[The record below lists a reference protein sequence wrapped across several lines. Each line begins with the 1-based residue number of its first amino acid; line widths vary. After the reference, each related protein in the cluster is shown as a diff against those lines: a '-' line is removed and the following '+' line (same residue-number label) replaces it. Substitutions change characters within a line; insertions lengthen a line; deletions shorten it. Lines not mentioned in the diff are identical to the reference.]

1 MTLCGEQNCRKLLKQ
16 GKTKLL
22 KHSGDHDSYP
32 SSPWAFMGT
41 KDKDKLSKA
50 GFATPRGGAK
60 GAYQNHVLRSN
71 KVIIPFERLEQAPL
85 AKYQDGYV
93 IRLFP
98 DQYFDGPGQVKQ
110 AFSQP
115 NAPQIGTDAFVLYR
129 THDQL
134 ANFPPLSGWNVRS
147 LSLNGL
153 PVTDR
158 VAGAL
163 DAGEY
168 VLRIAAHGS
177 TESRSEGPPQGIFA
191 PEYATENTNYLAKCV
206 LAWLTAHTVDSP
218 YVAAQALHLEEILQ
232 DAGIFQPREWEAM
245 GLLRSGHTTCPLCMR
260 HIRYSELHDQVS
272 FADEA
277 SLLNASEQ
285 VENATRSTIV
295 NLFHMVPLTY
305 SDIEHIPQ
313 NVAWGHAICNTKLGQ
328 RRCHPLSEL
337 MESGAK
343 VGVVDGEG
351 TIATFGWISRNLE
364 MIRSPAGAVWIR
376 IVEDH
381 LSPEDQ
387 AALIDFLEEYR
398 GH

>member
-1 MTLCGEQNCRKLLKQ
+1 MTLCLEHGCRKLLGHLGQ
-16 GKTKLL
+16 
-22 KHSGDHDSYP
+22 HDQYP
-32 SSPWAFMGT
+32 SAPWAFMAS

-71 KVIIPFERLEQAPL
+71 KVIVPYERIGQAPL
-85 AKYQDGYV
+85 ASYEDGYV

-98 DQYFDGPGQVKQ
+98 DQYFGGPGQVK
-110 AFSQP
+110 AEFNQP
-115 NAPQIGTDAFVLYR
+115 NAPHVGTNAFVLYR
-129 THDQL
+129 THDQF
-134 ANFPPLSGWNVRS
+134 ANFPPLAGWNVRS
-147 LSLNGL
+147 LTLNGQL
-153 PVTDR
+153 VTDR
-158 VAGAL
+158 VAGAA

-168 VLRIAAHGS
+168 VLRIAAHGNNS
-177 TESRSEGPPQGIFA
+177 ARTEGPPQGIFA
-191 PEYATENTNYLAKCV
+191 PEYATENTNYLAKCM
-206 LAWLTAHTVDSP
+206 LAWLTTHTVDSP
-218 YVAAQALHLEEILQ
+218 YVAAQAQHLEEILQ
-232 DAGIFQPREWEAM
+232 DAGLFQPREWEVM
-245 GLLRSGHTTCPLCMR
+245 GLLRSGHTTCPLCMK
-260 HIRYSELHDQVS
+260 HIKYSELHDQVS

-285 VENATRSTIV
+285 VENATRSTVV

-328 RRCHPLSEL
+328 RKCYPLSEL
-337 MESGAK
+337 IAQGAK
-343 VGVVDGEG
+343 VGVVDEAGA
-351 TIATFGWISRNLE
+351 IATFGWISRNLE

-381 LSPEDQ
+381 LCADDQ
-387 AALIDFLEEYR
+387 AALTDFLEAYR

>member
-1 MTLCGEQNCRKLLKQ
+1 MTLCLENGCRKLLAHPGQ
-16 GKTKLL
+16 
-22 KHSGDHDSYP
+22 HDEYP
-32 SSPWAFMGT
+32 SVPWAFMASQ
-41 KDKDKLSKA
+41 DKDKLSKA

-71 KVIIPFERLEQAPL
+71 KVIVPYERLRQAPL
-85 AKYQDGYV
+85 ASYVDGYV

-98 DQYFDGPGQVKQ
+98 EQYFDGPGQVK
-110 AFSQP
+110 ADFGQP
-115 NAPQIGTDAFVLYR
+115 NAPQVGTNAFVLYR

-134 ANFPPLSGWNVRS
+134 ANFPPLAGWNVRS
-147 LSLNGL
+147 LTLNGS
-153 PVTDR
+153 PVTER
-158 VAGAL
+158 IFGAA

-168 VLRIAAHGS
+168 VLRIAAHGNNAAR
-177 TESRSEGPPQGIFA
+177 TEGPPQGIFA

-218 YVAAQALHLEEILQ
+218 YVAAQAQHLEKILQ
-232 DAGIFQPREWEAM
+232 DAGLFQPREWEAM
-245 GLLRSGHTTCPLCMR
+245 GLLRSGHTTCPLCMKN
-260 HIRYSELHDQVS
+260 IKYSALHDQVS
-272 FADEA
+272 FSDEV

-285 VENATRSTIV
+285 VANATRSTVV

-328 RRCHPLSEL
+328 RKCYPLSDL
-337 MESGAK
+337 VSQRAK
-343 VGVVDGEG
+343 VGVVDEAGV
-351 TIATFGWISRNLE
+351 IATFGWVSRNLE

-381 LSPEDQ
+381 FSAEDQ
-387 AALIDFLEEYR
+387 AAIADFLEEYR

>member
-1 MTLCGEQNCRKLLKQ
+1 MTLCLENGCRKLLGHRGQ
-16 GKTKLL
+16 
-22 KHSGDHDSYP
+22 HDLYASA
-32 SSPWAFMGT
+32 PWAFMAS

-71 KVIIPFERLEQAPL
+71 KVIVPFERLGQAPL
-85 AKYQDGYV
+85 ASYQDGYV

-98 DQYFDGPGQVKQ
+98 DQYFDGPGQVKP
-110 AFSQP
+110 AFGQP
-115 NAPQIGTDAFVLYR
+115 NAPQVGVDAFVLYR

-134 ANFPPLSGWNVRS
+134 ANFPPLPGWNIRS
-147 LSLNGL
+147 LSLNGV
-153 PVTDR
+153 PVAER
-158 VAGAL
+158 VSGAI

-168 VLRIAAHGS
+168 VLRIAAHGNNAA
-177 TESRSEGPPQGIFA
+177 RSEGPPQGIFA
-191 PEYATENTNYLAKCV
+191 PEYATANTNYLSKCV

-218 YVAAQALHLEEILQ
+218 YVAAQAQHLEEVLQ
-232 DAGIFQPREWEAM
+232 DAGLFQPREWEAM
-245 GLLRSGHTTCPLCMR
+245 GLLRSGHTTCPLCMK

-272 FADEA
+272 FAEEA

-285 VENATRSTIV
+285 VVNATRSTVV

-313 NVAWGHAICNTKLGQ
+313 NVAWGHAVCNTKLGQ
-328 RRCHPLSEL
+328 RKCYPLLEL
-337 MESGAK
+337 MNDGSK
-343 VGVVDGEG
+343 VGIVDGEG
-351 TIATFGWISRNLE
+351 VISTFGWISRNLE
-364 MIRSPAGAVWIR
+364 IIRSPAGVVWIR

-381 LSPEDQ
+381 FSPEDQ
-387 AALIDFLEEYR
+387 AALLDFIEEYR

>member
-1 MTLCGEQNCRKLLKQ
+1 MTLCLTNACRKLLGHRGQ
-16 GKTKLL
+16 
-22 KHSGDHDSYP
+22 HDIYP
-32 SSPWAFMGT
+32 SVPWSFMAA

-71 KVIIPFERLEQAPL
+71 KVIIPYERLGQAPL
-85 AKYQDGYV
+85 ASYQNGYV
-93 IRLFP
+93 VRLFP
-98 DQYFDGPGQVKQ
+98 DQYFDGPSQVKA
-110 AFSQP
+110 AFTQP
-115 NAPQIGTDAFVLYR
+115 NSPRVGIDAFVLYR
-129 THDQL
+129 THDQF
-134 ANFPPLSGWNVRS
+134 ANLPPLAGWNVRS
-147 LSLNGL
+147 LELNGA
-153 PVTDR
+153 PVLER
-158 VAGAL
+158 VAGAV

-168 VLRIAAHGS
+168 ALRIAAHGNNLA
-177 TESRSEGPPQGIFA
+177 RSEGPPQGIFA

-218 YVAAQALHLEEILQ
+218 YVAAQAQHLEKILEE
-232 DAGIFQPREWEAM
+232 AGLFQPREWEAM
-245 GLLRSGHTTCPLCMR
+245 GLLRSGHTTCPLCMK

-272 FADEA
+272 FTDEA

-285 VENATRSTIV
+285 VENATRSTVV

-328 RRCHPLSEL
+328 RKCYPLSEL
-337 MESGAK
+337 ISGGEK
-343 VGVVDGEG
+343 VGIVDGDG
-351 TIATFGWISRNLE
+351 IVSTFGWISRNLE

-387 AALIDFLEEYR
+387 AVLIDILEQYR
-398 GH
+398 EH

>member
-1 MTLCGEQNCRKLLKQ
+1 MTLCGEPNCRKLLKQ
-16 GKTKLL
+16 GKRKLL
-22 KHSGDHDSYP
+22 KHSGDHDAYP
-32 SSPWAFMGT
+32 SSPWGFMRE

-71 KVIIPFERLEQAPL
+71 KVIVPFERLEQAPL
-85 AKYQDGYV
+85 EKYEDGYV

-98 DQYFDGPGQVKQ
+98 NQYFDGPGQVKPE
-110 AFSQP
+110 FSRP
-115 NAPQIGTDAFVLYR
+115 DSPKVGTNAFVLYR
-129 THDQL
+129 THDQF
-134 ANFPPLSGWNVRS
+134 ANFPPLDGWTVRS
-147 LSLNGL
+147 LSLKGS
-153 PVTDR
+153 PVVKR
-158 VAGAL
+158 EAGVL

-168 VLRIAAHGS
+168 VLRIAKHGDNPA
-177 TESRSEGPPQGIFA
+177 RSEGPPQGIFA

-218 YVAAQALHLEEILQ
+218 YVAAQAQHLEEILQ

-245 GLLRSGHTTCPLCMR
+245 GLLRSGHTTCPLCMK
-260 HIRYSELHDQVS
+260 HIRYRELHEQIS
-272 FADEA
+272 FTDEA
-277 SLLNASEQ
+277 SLLNAAEQ
-285 VENATRSTIV
+285 VENSTRSTIV

-313 NVAWGHAICNTKLGQ
+313 NMAWGHAVCNTKLGQ
-328 RRCHPLSEL
+328 RRCQPLSEL
-337 MESGAK
+337 IDNGSK

-351 TIATFGWISRNLE
+351 VIATFGWISRNLE

-387 AALIDFLEEYR
+387 AALIDFIEKYR
-398 GH
+398 GR

>member
-1 MTLCGEQNCRKLLKQ
+1 MTLCLTNACRKIAGHHGQ
-16 GKTKLL
+16 HHT
-22 KHSGDHDSYP
+22 YP
-32 SSPWAFMGT
+32 STPWAFMT
-41 KDKDKLSKA
+41 SKDKDKLSKA

-71 KVIIPFERLEQAPL
+71 KVIVPFERLGQAPL
-85 AKYQDGYV
+85 ARYQDGYV
-93 IRLFP
+93 VRLFP
-98 DQYFDGPGQVKQ
+98 DQYFDGPGQVKL
-110 AFSQP
+110 AFGQS
-115 NAPQIGTDAFVLYR
+115 NAPQVGVDAFVLYR

-134 ANFPPLSGWNVRS
+134 ANFPPLANWNFRS

-153 PVTDR
+153 PVTER
-158 VAGAL
+158 VAGAI
-163 DAGEY
+163 DTGEY
-168 VLRIAAHGS
+168 VLRIAAHGNNAA
-177 TESRSEGPPQGIFA
+177 RSEGPPQGIFA

-232 DAGIFQPREWEAM
+232 DAGLFQPREWEAI
-245 GLLRSGHTTCPLCMR
+245 GLLRSGHTTCPLCMK
-260 HIRYSELHDQVS
+260 HIRYMELHDQVS
-272 FADEA
+272 FADES

-285 VENATRSTIV
+285 VENATRSTVV

-328 RRCHPLSEL
+328 RKCHPLSEL
-337 MESGAK
+337 ITDGTK

-351 TIATFGWISRNLE
+351 VISTFGWISRNLE

-381 LSPEDQ
+381 FSPEDQ
-387 AALIDFLEEYR
+387 AALIDFLEEYW

>member
-1 MTLCGEQNCRKLLKQ
+1 MTLCLTNACRKIQ
-16 GKTKLL
+16 G
-22 KHSGDHDSYP
+22 HRGQHDIYP
-32 SSPWAFMGT
+32 STPWAFMAS

-71 KVIIPFERLEQAPL
+71 RVIVPFERLGQAPL
-85 AKYQDGYV
+85 ASYQDGYV
-93 IRLFP
+93 VRLFP
-98 DQYFDGPGQVKQ
+98 DQYFDGPGQVKL
-110 AFSQP
+110 AFGQP
-115 NAPQIGTDAFVLYR
+115 NSPQVGVDAFILYR

-134 ANFPPLSGWNVRS
+134 ANFPPLADWSVRS

-153 PVTDR
+153 PATER
-158 VAGAL
+158 VAGAI

-168 VLRIAAHGS
+168 VLRIAAHGNNAA
-177 TESRSEGPPQGIFA
+177 RSEGPPQGIFA

-218 YVAAQALHLEEILQ
+218 YVAAQAQHLEEILRN
-232 DAGIFQPREWEAM
+232 AGLFQPREWEAM
-245 GLLRSGHTTCPLCMR
+245 GLLRSGHTTCPLCMK

-285 VENATRSTIV
+285 VENATRSTVV

-328 RRCHPLSEL
+328 RKCYPLSEL
-337 MESGAK
+337 IAVGSK
-343 VGVVDGEG
+343 VGVVDGDG
-351 TIATFGWISRNLE
+351 VISTFGWISRNLE

-381 LSPEDQ
+381 FSSEDQ

-398 GH
+398 GQ

>member
-1 MTLCGEQNCRKLLKQ
+1 MTLCRINACRKIEGHRGQ
-16 GKTKLL
+16 
-22 KHSGDHDSYP
+22 HDIYP
-32 SSPWAFMGT
+32 SAPWAFLT
-41 KDKDKLSKA
+41 SKDKDKLSKA

-71 KVIIPFERLEQAPL
+71 KVIVPFERLGQAPL
-85 AKYQDGYV
+85 ASYQDGYV

-98 DQYFDGPGQVKQ
+98 DQYFDGPSQVKP
-110 AFSQP
+110 AFGQP
-115 NAPQIGTDAFVLYR
+115 NAPQVGIDAFVLYR

-134 ANFPPLSGWNVRS
+134 SNFPPLPGWNVRS
-147 LSLNGL
+147 LSLNGV
-153 PVTDR
+153 PVTER
-158 VAGAL
+158 VAGAI

-168 VLRIAAHGS
+168 VLRIAAHGNNAA
-177 TESRSEGPPQGIFA
+177 RSEGPPQGIFA
-191 PEYATENTNYLAKCV
+191 PEYATANTNYLAKCV

-218 YVAAQALHLEEILQ
+218 YVAAQAQHLEEVLQ
-232 DAGIFQPREWEAM
+232 DAGLFQPREWEAM
-245 GLLRSGHTTCPLCMR
+245 GLLRSGHTTCPLCMK

-285 VENATRSTIV
+285 VVNATRSTVV

-313 NVAWGHAICNTKLGQ
+313 NVAWGHAVCNTKLGQ
-328 RRCHPLSEL
+328 RKCYPLFEL
-337 MESGAK
+337 MNDGSK
-343 VGVVDGEG
+343 VGIVDGEG
-351 TIATFGWISRNLE
+351 VISTFGWISRNLE
-364 MIRSPAGAVWIR
+364 IIRSPAGAVWIR

-381 LSPEDQ
+381 FSPEDQ
-387 AALIDFLEEYR
+387 AALLDFFEEYR